1 MATTN
6 PGGGQNQAS
15 GQPGAQQGKGAKAQP
30 QEQQAQQQG
39 QGARGAAGTG
49 GGRQGAGM
57 VRRGTTA
64 ADLGAFGPIGLSP
77 FSFLRRMM
85 DDLDRMFDEFGG
97 TGGRE
102 LQRGLFAG
110 RDVMWIP
117 RMEVLERDGNLVV
130 RADLPGLR
138 KEDVRIQVMEDTL
151 VIEGERRREVEEER
165 GGAYRSEVVY
175 GSFRRAIPLPE
186 GVNAED
192 AEARF
197 EKGVLEIRV
206 PLPKEERRGR
216 QIEIKG
222 GEGPAVH

>member
-6 PGGGQNQAS
+6 PGANEGA
-15 GQPGAQQGKGAKAQP
+15 GQPGAQPGKGAKAQP
-30 QEQQAQQQG
+30 QGQQAQQQA
-39 QGARGAAGTG
+39 QGERGAATATG

-64 ADLGAFGPIGLSP
+64 AGLGGFGPIGLSP
-77 FSFLRRMM
+77 FSFLRRMIE
-85 DDLDRMFDEFGG
+85 DLDRMFDEFGG
-97 TGGRE
+97 AGGRE
-102 LQRGLFAG
+102 LLRGPFPG
-110 RDVMWIP
+110 GDVMWMP
-117 RMEVLERDGNLVV
+117 QMEVLERDGNLVV

-138 KEDVRIQVMEDTL
+138 KEDVRIQVMDDAL

-186 GVNAED
+186 GVKAED

-197 EKGVLEIRV
+197 ENGVLEIRV
-206 PLPKEERRGR
+206 PLPKEARRGR
-216 QIEIKG
+216 RIEIKG